1 MTLKGS
7 SSNGTPRLLSKAV
20 KVIPTVKDNLWQI
33 YWLTKPADLQL
44 VEAEKWNS
52 LIRQCCFSFWHGLKL
67 LSRK

>member
-33 YWLTKPADLQL
+33 Y
-44 VEAEKWNS
+44 
-52 LIRQCCFSFWHGLKL
+52 
-67 LSRK
+67 